1 MTRKII
7 VSLFTAVLLSGCS
20 LSEIQGPQIEEGVL
34 TKVSMDFNAGTSQV
48 YTRAA
53 QSSGSEFYVENL
65 YILIFDNNDGH
76 KRLMTTDD
84 QGNTLAFFTETTG
97 LTVTQGN
104 QSSPT
109 NGSVTFNVPSAR
121 SATVIAIA
129 NVGISATRYSLTKEQ
144 LDGISTLDDLKSLVV
159 KVDNTISRGNRF
171 LMAGYGEN
179 QDGSNDIVISND
191 NGSTNICNITLK
203 RVDAKIEVDITCE
216 VPSGNNWTGMSF
228 SPKTW
233 KIVNVPQQ
241 SRLLP
246 YTKDGIDG
254 PWEDTNEGTMN
265 VWDASTG
272 PNGSQASYYQTSEYE
287 FETDATYE
295 EDNTVYSKGGGFTF
309 YMPENRKRFKKSSAT
324 YADRDKFEG
333 SNPVNANDHSTYMVL
348 TGFLTYKDNGTNQT
362 VNADA
367 RYIVHLGG
375 LSSSFDDY
383 DTKQN
388 GHYKYSITIKG
399 IDNIV
404 TEVTNDNEV
413 RPGYEGDVVY
423 STETFELDAHY
434 ETRLLEIPVD
444 ADFDK
449 MTWSVWTHF
458 SSGTYD
464 GGSDY
469 TDIQDYKW
477 IKFAFNSHFETRHG
491 QFVSFPGIGRYNA
504 SRTTEQLAQ
513 DAESNTPPL
522 FDIDQLIK
530 YLQYI
535 DDPSSLVATGADDH
549 ICITAFVDEYI
560 YLSDPETGGQDD
572 LLFWKECVDI
582 DDRQLHIL
590 SGSRNVSTDG
600 NSSVTNALYTFRQKS
615 IRTVYNKKATDLQT
629 AWGLETVIEQAVADK
644 NDPDYK
650 PGNRLLPGEDALRS
664 ISGSS
669 DNRNGRKNTVNII
682 DPHTRTWDD
691 IVDYTDNTLKD
702 GYQSAAYACMLR
714 NRDEDGNGKIEASE
728 IRWYLAAIDQLTDI
742 YIGEWALN
750 TASRLYP
757 DNPNNRPGGNGPYW
771 HYTSSSYNSE
781 EGAPWVLWAE
791 EGASR
796 GSYSDSKK
804 SIEVFDEEEARNGE
818 YYSYR
823 CVRNLGIDVNDTD
836 TTPQDLVIPIGS
848 GLGPYTFDL
857 SRINPKSLRE
867 YPETGRQATHTHDQD
882 INRPYKGFEML
893 ADTRNASGNTPE
905 YTVIGFSN
913 ANYWGNYQGTNNNAC
928 PEGYRVPNQREL
940 LIMSTRLPENSW
952 ETFNNLVGGGKKATY
967 MSYTAFALNNQY
979 NYKHRDGFMYNA
991 DDGRFSLQN
1000 WEESWLG
1007 DHPSES
1013 GYVRCIKDID
1023 PQP

>member
-20 LSEIQGPQIEEGVL
+20 LSELQGPQIEEGVL

-65 YILIFDNNDGH
+65 YILIFDNKDGH

-84 QGNTLAFFTETTG
+84 RGNTLAFFTETAG

-109 NGSVTFNVPSAR
+109 NGSVTFNVPSAN

-129 NVGISATRYSLTKEQ
+129 NVGIPATRYSLTKEQ
-144 LDGISTLDDLKSLVV
+144 LDGISTLDELKSLVV

-171 LMAGYGEN
+171 LMAGYGEKN
-179 QDGSNDIVISND
+179 RSTDITISNN
-191 NGSTNICNITLK
+191 NGSSNNLCDISLK

-216 VPSGNNWTGMSF
+216 VPSDKDKNWTGMSF
-228 SPKTW
+228 SPKNW

-246 YTKDGIDG
+246 YTKDGIAG
-254 PWEDTNEGTMN
+254 PWEDTDEGTMN

-272 PNGSQASYYQTSEYE
+272 PDGSQASYYQTSEYE

-295 EDNTVYSKGGGFTF
+295 VDNTVYSKGGGFTF

-333 SNPVNANDHSTYMVL
+333 SNPVNANDYSTYMVL

-375 LSSSFDDY
+375 LSLSSFDDY

-434 ETRLLEIPVD
+434 ETRLLEIPVN
-444 ADFDK
+444 ANFDK

-458 SSGTYD
+458 SSGTYN
-464 GGSDY
+464 GGNDY
-469 TDIQDYKW
+469 TNIQDYKW
-477 IKFAFNSHFETRHG
+477 IKFAFNSHFGTPHG
-491 QFVSFPGIGRYNA
+491 QFVRFPGIGHYDA
-504 SRTTEQLAQ
+504 TRTAKELAQ
-513 DAESNTPPL
+513 AVEKGETPL

-535 DDPSSLVATGADDH
+535 DDPSSLVATEADDH

-590 SGSRNVSTDG
+590 SGDRNVSTDG
-600 NSSVTNALYTFRQKS
+600 NSSVTKALYTFRQKS
-615 IRTVYNKKATDLQT
+615 IRTVYNKDADDEVLQT
-629 AWGLETVIEQAVADK
+629 AWGLETVIEQAV
-644 NDPDYK
+644 PDSDN
-650 PGNRLLPGEDALRS
+650 PQQGNRLLPGEDAISS
-664 ISGSS
+664 ISASS

-682 DPHTRTWDD
+682 GSIFGSNTWTWDK
-691 IVDYTDNTLKD
+691 IVDHTDNTLKRD
-702 GYQSAAYACMLR
+702 YQSAAYACMLR
-714 NRDEDGNGKIEASE
+714 NRDEDGDGVIEKSE

-757 DNPNNRPGGNGPYW
+757 DYRPGGNNQYW
-771 HYTSSSYNSE
+771 HYTSSSYNGE
-781 EGAPWVLWAE
+781 ENTPWVLWAE

-796 GSYSDSKK
+796 GTYSESRRTD
-804 SIEVFDEEEARNGE
+804 RNGL

-823 CVRNLGIDVNDTD
+823 CIRNLGINVNDTD
-836 TTPQDLVIPIGS
+836 TTPQDLVEPES
-848 GLGPYTFDL
+848 DGLGSYTFNL
-857 SRINPKSLRE
+857 SRLNPKSLRE
-867 YPETGRQATHTHDQD
+867 YPVTGRQATHTHDQD
-882 INRPYKGFEML
+882 INRPYIEFKML
-893 ADTRNASGNTPE
+893 ADTRNARGDAPS
-905 YTVIGFSN
+905 YIGSFQN
-913 ANYWGNYQGTNNNAC
+913 DNYWNAYQENNNAC
-928 PEGYRVPNQREL
+928 PDGYRVPNQREL
-940 LIMSTRLPENSW
+940 LIMSTRLPDDAW
-952 ETFNNLVGGGKKATY
+952 ETYGPVRREKAIY

-979 NYKHRDGFMYNA
+979 NYNHRDGFMYDA
-991 DDGRFSLQN
+991 ESKIFTLQH
-1000 WEESWLG
+1000 WVAIGLIG
-1007 DHPSES
+1007 YPKES
-1013 GYVRCIKDID
+1013 GYVRCIQDQDID

>member
-20 LSEIQGPQIEEGVL
+20 LSELQGPQIEEGVL

-84 QGNTLAFFTETTG
+84 QGNTLAFFTETAG

-109 NGSVTFNVPSAR
+109 NGSVAFNVPSAS

-129 NVGISATRYSLTKEQ
+129 NVGIPATRYSLTKEQ
-144 LDGISTLDDLKSLVV
+144 LDGISTLDELKSLVV

-171 LMAGYGEN
+171 LMAGYGEKN
-179 QDGSNDIVISND
+179 SSTDIPISND
-191 NGSTNICNITLK
+191 NGSSDNLCDITLK
-203 RVDAKIEVDITCE
+203 RVDAKIEVDIACE
-216 VPSGNNWTGMSF
+216 VPSGKKWTGMSF

-246 YTKDGIDG
+246 YTKNGIAG
-254 PWEDTNEGTMN
+254 PWEDTDEGTMN

-272 PNGSQASYYQTSEYE
+272 PDGSQASYYQTSEYE

-295 EDNTVYSKGGGFTF
+295 VDNTVYSKGGGFTF
-309 YMPENRKRFKKSSAT
+309 YMPENRKRFKKSSTT

-375 LSSSFDDY
+375 LSSFDDY

-469 TDIQDYKW
+469 TNIQDYKW
-477 IKFAFNSHFETRHG
+477 IKFAFNSHFGTPHG
-491 QFVSFPGIGRYNA
+491 QFVRFPGIGHYDET
-504 SRTTEQLAQ
+504 RTAEELAQ
-513 DAESNTPPL
+513 AVENGEKPL

-535 DDPSSLVATGADDH
+535 DNPSSLTENTGVDDH
-549 ICITAFVDEYI
+549 ICITAFVDEFL
-560 YLSDPETGGQDD
+560 YLSHPEKGGQDN

-615 IRTVYNKKATDLQT
+615 IRTVYNKDAPDLQT
-629 AWGLETVIEQAVADK
+629 AWGLETVIEQAVADET
-644 NDPDYK
+644 DSDYQ

-682 DPHTRTWDD
+682 GSDTWDE
-691 IVDYTDNTLKD
+691 IVDHTDNTLKD

-714 NRDEDGNGKIEASE
+714 NRDEDGDGVIDESE
-728 IRWYLAAIDQLTDI
+728 IKWYLAAIDQLTDI

-757 DNPNNRPGGNGPYW
+757 DNRPGGNGPYW

-804 SIEVFDEEEARNGE
+804 SIEDYNEKDAKNGE

-836 TTPQDLVIPIGS
+836 TTPQDLVEPKGS
-848 GLGPYTFDL
+848 GLGPYTFNL
-857 SRINPKSLRE
+857 SRLNPKSLRE
-867 YPETGRQATHTHDQD
+867 YPVTGRQATHTHDQD
-882 INRPYKGFEML
+882 INRPYIGFKML
-893 ADTRNASGNTPE
+893 AETRNASGNTPE
-905 YTVIGFSN
+905 YTVVGFSN

-952 ETFNNLVGGGKKATY
+952 ETFNNRVGGGKKATY

>member
-20 LSEIQGPQIEEGVL
+20 LSELQGPQIEEGVL

-65 YILIFDNNDGH
+65 YILIFDNDSH

-84 QGNTLAFFTETTG
+84 QGNTLAFFTETAG

-109 NGSVTFNVPSAR
+109 NGSVTFNVPSAS

-144 LDGISTLDDLKSLVV
+144 LDEISTLDELKSLVV

-179 QDGSNDIVISND
+179 QDDSNDIVISND

-216 VPSGNNWTGMSF
+216 VPLDKNWTGMSF

-246 YTKDGIDG
+246 YTKDGIAG
-254 PWEDTNEGTMN
+254 PWEDTDEGTMN
-265 VWDASTG
+265 GWDASTG
-272 PNGSQASYYQTSEYE
+272 PDGSQASYYQTSEYE
-287 FETDATYE
+287 FETESSYE
-295 EDNTVYSKGGGFTF
+295 EDNTVYIKGGGFIF
-309 YMPENRKRFKKSSAT
+309 YMPENRKRYKQSSTT

-333 SNPVNANDHSTYMVL
+333 STPVNANDHSTYMVL
-348 TGFLTYKDNGTNQT
+348 TGFLTYKDNSTNKT
-362 VNADA
+362 VNADV
-367 RYIVHLGG
+367 RYIVHLGRQ
-375 LSSSFDDY
+375 SSSNDDY

-388 GHYKYSITIKG
+388 GHYKYNITVQG

-404 TEVTNDNEV
+404 TDVIEGKDE
-413 RPGYEGDVVY
+413 RPGYEGDVVR

-434 ETRLLEIPVD
+434 ETKPLKISVN

-449 MTWSVWTHF
+449 MTWSVWTPF
-458 SSGTYD
+458 SSGTYN

-469 TDIQDYKW
+469 TGIQDYKW
-477 IKFAFNSHFETRHG
+477 IKFAFNSHFGTPHG
-491 QFVSFPGIGRYNA
+491 EFVRFPGIDRYDA
-504 SRTTEQLAQ
+504 TRTAEELAQ
-513 DAESNTPPL
+513 AVEDGEKPL

-530 YLQYI
+530 YLRYI
-535 DDPSSLVATGADDH
+535 YDPRSLVGTGADDT
-549 ICITAFVDEYI
+549 IRITAFVDEYI
-560 YLSDPETGGQDD
+560 YMSNPETEDQDD
-572 LLFWKECVDI
+572 LLFWKECVDT

-590 SGSRNVSTDG
+590 SENVSTDG
-600 NSSVTNALYTFRQKS
+600 NSSVTEALYTFRQKS
-615 IRTVYNKKATDLQT
+615 IRTVYNKDADDEVLKT
-629 AWGLETVIEQAVADK
+629 AWGLETVIEQAVNKDNPHY
-644 NDPDYK
+644 NDS
-650 PGNRLLPGEDALRS
+650 NRLPPGVDA
-664 ISGSS
+664 IGSGSS

-682 DPHTRTWDD
+682 GSHTWDD

-714 NRDEDGNGKIEASE
+714 NRDEDGNGKIEESE

-750 TASRLYP
+750 TAARLYP
-757 DNPNNRPGGNGPYW
+757 DNRPGGNDPYW

-781 EGAPWVLWAE
+781 EDAPWVLWAE

-796 GSYSDSKK
+796 GSYSESNGSD
-804 SIEVFDEEEARNGE
+804 RNGG

-823 CVRNLGIDVNDTD
+823 CIRNLGIAVTDVEHDPDSLITIINTGSND
-836 TTPQDLVIPIGS
+836 
-848 GLGPYTFDL
+848 LGPYTFDL
-857 SRINPKSLRE
+857 SRVNPKSIRSSKIE
-867 YPETGRQATHTHDQD
+867 NNSFHHNNESD
-882 INRPYKGFEML
+882 NRPYL
-893 ADTRNASGNTPE
+893 AFSMDPGTYPEPDLGSYWINNLFNNARFWQS
-905 YTVIGFSN
+905 
-913 ANYWGNYQGTNNNAC
+913 YQTNNPC
-928 PEGYRVPNQREL
+928 PDGYRVPNLREL
-940 LIMSTRLPENSW
+940 LIMSSRLPDNAW
-952 ETFNNLVGGGKKATY
+952 ETFRGNYIWSTREEKAVYVSFT
-967 MSYTAFALNNQY
+967 SFALESEYSNY
-979 NYKHRDGFMYNA
+979 NERYGFLWQAQSQKITLLQADHRD
-991 DDGRFSLQN
+991 
-1000 WEESWLG
+1000 EEY
-1007 DHPSES
+1007 
-1013 GYVRCIKDID
+1013 GYVRCIQDTD
-1023 PQP
+1023 PPL

>member
-20 LSEIQGPQIEEGVL
+20 LSEIQVPQIEEGVL

-84 QGNTLAFFTETTG
+84 RGNTLAFFTETAG

-109 NGSVTFNVPSAR
+109 NGSVAFNVPSAS

-129 NVGISATRYSLTKEQ
+129 NVGIPATRYSLTKEQ
-144 LDGISTLDDLKSLVV
+144 LDGISTLDELKSLVV

-216 VPSGNNWTGMSF
+216 VPSGKNWTGMSF
-228 SPKTW
+228 SPKNW

-246 YTKDGIDG
+246 YTKDGIAG
-254 PWEDTNEGTMN
+254 PWEDTDEGTMN

-272 PNGSQASYYQTSEYE
+272 PDGSQASYYQTSEYE

-295 EDNTVYSKGGGFTF
+295 VDNTVYSKGGGFTF

-375 LSSSFDDY
+375 LSLSSFDDY

-399 IDNIV
+399 IHNIV

-458 SSGTYD
+458 SSGTYN
-464 GGSDY
+464 GGNDY
-469 TDIQDYKW
+469 TNIQDYKW
-477 IKFAFNSHFETRHG
+477 IKFAFNSHFGTPPG
-491 QFVSFPGIGRYNA
+491 KFVRFPGIIHYDA
-504 SRTTEQLAQ
+504 TRTAEELAQ
-513 DAESNTPPL
+513 AVEDGEKPL

-535 DDPSSLVATGADDH
+535 DDPRSLTGADDH

-560 YLSDPETGGQDD
+560 YLSDPEKKGGQDK

-600 NSSVTNALYTFRQKS
+600 NSSVTEALYTFRQKS
-615 IRTVYNKKATDLQT
+615 IRTVYNKDADDEVLQT
-629 AWGLETVIEQAVADK
+629 AWGLETVIEQAV
-644 NDPDYK
+644 PDSDN
-650 PGNRLLPGEDALRS
+650 PQQGNRLLPGEAALSS

-682 DPHTRTWDD
+682 GSHTDKWYE
-691 IVDYTDNTLKD
+691 IVDSKDNTLKD

-714 NRDEDGNGKIEASE
+714 NRDEDGNGVIEESE

-757 DNPNNRPGGNGPYW
+757 DYRPGGNGPYW

-823 CVRNLGIDVNDTD
+823 CVRNLGIDVNDTY
-836 TTPQDLVIPIGS
+836 TTPQDLVEPEGD
-848 GLGPYTFDL
+848 GLGPYTFNL
-857 SRINPKSLRE
+857 SRLNPKSLRE
-867 YPETGRQATHTHDQD
+867 YPVTGRQATHTHDQD
-882 INRPYKGFEML
+882 INRPYIGFKML
-893 ADTRNASGNTPE
+893 AETRNSSGDAP
-905 YTVIGFSN
+905 YYIGSFRN
-913 ANYWGNYQGTNNNAC
+913 DNYWNAYQENNNAC
-928 PEGYRVPNQREL
+928 PDGYRVPNQREL
-940 LIMSTRLPENSW
+940 LIISTRLPDDAW
-952 ETFNNLVGGGKKATY
+952 ETYGPVRREKAIY

-979 NYKHRDGFMYNA
+979 NYEHRDGFMYNA
-991 DDGRFSLQN
+991 DNGRFSLQN
-1000 WEESWLG
+1000 WEESWFG
-1007 DHPSES
+1007 SGHPSES
-1013 GYVRCIKDID
+1013 GYVRCIQDID
-1023 PQP
+1023 PQQ

>member
-7 VSLFTAVLLSGCS
+7 VSLFTAILLSGCS
-20 LSEIQGPQIEEGVL
+20 LSELQVPQIEEGVL

-84 QGNTLAFFTETTG
+84 RGNTLAFFTETAG

-144 LDGISTLDDLKSLVV
+144 LDGISTLDELKSLVV

-179 QDGSNDIVISND
+179 QDDSNDIVISND

-216 VPSGNNWTGMSF
+216 VPLDKNKNWTGMSF

-246 YTKDGIDG
+246 YTKDGIAG
-254 PWEDTNEGTMN
+254 PWEDTDEGTMN
-265 VWDASTG
+265 GWDASTG
-272 PNGSQASYYQTSEYE
+272 PDGSQASYYQTSEYE
-287 FETDATYE
+287 FETESSYE
-295 EDNTVYSKGGGFTF
+295 EDNTVYIKGGGFIF
-309 YMPENRKRFKKSSAT
+309 YMPENRKRYKQSSTT

-333 SNPVNANDHSTYMVL
+333 STPVNANDHSTYMVL
-348 TGFLTYKDNGTNQT
+348 TGFLTYKDNSTNKT
-362 VNADA
+362 VNADV
-367 RYIVHLGG
+367 RYIVHLGR
-375 LSSSFDDY
+375 LSSSNDDY

-388 GHYKYSITIKG
+388 GHYKYNITVQG

-404 TEVTNDNEV
+404 TDVIEGKDE
-413 RPGYEGDVVY
+413 RPGYEGDVVR

-434 ETRLLEIPVD
+434 ETKPLKISVN

-449 MTWSVWTHF
+449 MTWSVWTPF
-458 SSGTYD
+458 SSGTYN

-469 TDIQDYKW
+469 TGIQDYKW
-477 IKFAFNSHFETRHG
+477 IKFAFNSHFGTPHG
-491 QFVSFPGIGRYNA
+491 EFVRFPGIDRYDA
-504 SRTTEQLAQ
+504 TRTAEELAQ
-513 DAESNTPPL
+513 AVEDGEKPL

-535 DDPSSLVATGADDH
+535 DDPRSLVGTGADDT
-549 ICITAFVDEYI
+549 IRITAFVDEYI
-560 YLSDPETGGQDD
+560 YMSNPETEDQDD
-572 LLFWKECVDI
+572 LLFWKECVDT

-590 SGSRNVSTDG
+590 SENVSTDG
-600 NSSVTNALYTFRQKS
+600 NSSVTEALYTFRQKS
-615 IRTVYNKKATDLQT
+615 IRTVYNKDADDKDADDEVLKT
-629 AWGLETVIEQAVADK
+629 AWGLETVIEQAV
-644 NDPDYK
+644 PDSDNPQ
-650 PGNRLLPGEDALRS
+650 PGNRLLPGEAALRS

-682 DPHTRTWDD
+682 GSHTWDE

-714 NRDEDGNGKIEASE
+714 NRDEDGNGVIEESE

-757 DNPNNRPGGNGPYW
+757 DNRPGGNGPYW
-771 HYTSSSYNSE
+771 HYTSSSYNSWNSE
-781 EGAPWVLWAE
+781 PWVLWAE

-796 GSYSDSKK
+796 GSYNSSK
-804 SIEVFDEEEARNGE
+804 ERNGE

-823 CVRNLGIDVNDTD
+823 CVRNLGIDVNDID
-836 TTPQDLVIPIGS
+836 TTPQDLVDFKGS
-848 GLGPYTFDL
+848 GFGPYTFDL
-857 SRINPKSLRE
+857 SRMNPKSLRE
-867 YPETGRQATHTHDQD
+867 FPVPDKQATHTHDQD
-882 INRPYKGFEML
+882 INRPYIGFKML
-893 ADTRNASGNTPE
+893 ADTRNSSGDAP
-905 YTVIGFSN
+905 YYIGSFQN
-913 ANYWGNYQGTNNNAC
+913 DNYWNAYQENNNAC
-928 PEGYRVPNQREL
+928 PDGYRVPNQREL
-940 LIMSTRLPENSW
+940 LIMSTRLPDDAW
-952 ETFNNLVGGGKKATY
+952 ETYGPVRREKAIY

-979 NYKHRDGFMYNA
+979 NYNHRDGFMYNA
-991 DDGRFSLQN
+991 ETRAFTLQN
-1000 WEESWLG
+1000 WKEPTSWWDQG
-1007 DHPSES
+1007 EPKES

-1023 PQP
+1023 DPQP

>member
-20 LSEIQGPQIEEGVL
+20 LSELQGPQIEEGVL

-84 QGNTLAFFTETTG
+84 RGNTLAFFTETAG

-109 NGSVTFNVPSAR
+109 YGSVAFNVPSAS

-129 NVGISATRYSLTKEQ
+129 NVGIPATRYSLTKEQ
-144 LDGISTLDDLKSLVV
+144 LDGISTLDELKSLVV

-171 LMAGYGEN
+171 LMAGYGEKN
-179 QDGSNDIVISND
+179 RSTDIPISNN
-191 NGSTNICNITLK
+191 NGSSNNLCDITLK

-216 VPSGNNWTGMSF
+216 VPSRKTWTGMSF

-246 YTKDGIDG
+246 YTKNDIDG
-254 PWEDTNEGTMN
+254 PWEDTDEGTMN

-272 PNGSQASYYQTSEYE
+272 PDGSQASYYQTSEYE

-295 EDNTVYSKGGGFTF
+295 VDNTVYSKGGGFTF

-333 SNPVNANDHSTYMVL
+333 SNPVNANDYSTYMVL

-375 LSSSFDDY
+375 LSSFDDY

-469 TDIQDYKW
+469 TNIQDYKW
-477 IKFAFNSHFETRHG
+477 IKFAFNSHFGTPHG
-491 QFVSFPGIGRYNA
+491 QFVRFPGIGHYDET
-504 SRTTEQLAQ
+504 RTAKELAQ
-513 DAESNTPPL
+513 AVEDGKKPL

-535 DDPSSLVATGADDH
+535 NNPSSLTENTEVDDH
-549 ICITAFVDEYI
+549 ICITAFVDEFL
-560 YLSDPETGGQDD
+560 YLSHPEKGGQDN

-590 SGSRNVSTDG
+590 SGDRNVSTDG

-615 IRTVYNKKATDLQT
+615 IRTVYNKDAPDLQT
-629 AWGLETVIEQAVADK
+629 AWGLETVIEQAVADET
-644 NDPDYK
+644 DSDYQ
-650 PGNRLLPGEDALRS
+650 PGNRLLPGEDALRR

-682 DPHTRTWDD
+682 GSDTWDE
-691 IVDYTDNTLKD
+691 IVDHTDNTLKID
-702 GYQSAAYACMLR
+702 YQSAAYACMLR
-714 NRDEDGNGKIEASE
+714 NRDEDGNGKIEESE

-757 DNPNNRPGGNGPYW
+757 DNRPGGNGPYW

-804 SIEVFDEEEARNGE
+804 SIEDYNEKDAKNGE

-836 TTPQDLVIPIGS
+836 TTPQDLVEPKGS
-848 GLGPYTFDL
+848 GLGPYTFNL
-857 SRINPKSLRE
+857 SRLNPKSLRE
-867 YPETGRQATHTHDQD
+867 YPVTGRQATHTHDQD
-882 INRPYKGFEML
+882 INRPYIGFEML
-893 ADTRNASGNTPE
+893 AETRNAMGDAPYYIVSFRND
-905 YTVIGFSN
+905 
-913 ANYWGNYQGTNNNAC
+913 NYWNAYQENNNAC
-928 PEGYRVPNQREL
+928 PDGYRVPNQREL
-940 LIMSTRLPENSW
+940 LIISTRLPDDAW
-952 ETFNNLVGGGKKATY
+952 ETYGPGKAIY

-991 DDGRFSLQN
+991 DNGRFSLQN

>member
-20 LSEIQGPQIEEGVL
+20 LSELQGPQIEEGVL

-65 YILIFDNNDGH
+65 YILIFDNKDGH

-84 QGNTLAFFTETTG
+84 QGNTLAFFTETAG

-109 NGSVTFNVPSAR
+109 KGSVAFNVPSAS

-129 NVGISATRYSLTKEQ
+129 NVGIPATRYSLTKEQ

-159 KVDNTISRGNRF
+159 NAGNTISRGNRF
-171 LMAGYGEN
+171 LMAGYGEK
-179 QDGSNDIVISND
+179 DSSTDIPISNN
-191 NGSTNICNITLK
+191 NGSSNNLCDITLK

-216 VPSGNNWTGMSF
+216 VPSGKTWTGMSF

-246 YTKDGIDG
+246 YTKNDIDG
-254 PWEDTNEGTMN
+254 PWEDTDEGTMN

-272 PNGSQASYYQTSEYE
+272 PDGSQASYYQTSEYE
-287 FETDATYE
+287 FETEASYE
-295 EDNTVYSKGGGFTF
+295 EDNTVYSKGGGFIF
-309 YMPENRKRFKKSSAT
+309 YMPENRKRYKQSSTT

-348 TGFLTYKDNGTNQT
+348 TGILTYKDNSTNQT
-362 VNADA
+362 VNADV

-375 LSSSFDDY
+375 LSSNDDY

-388 GHYKYSITIKG
+388 GHYKYTITVQG

-404 TEVTNDNEV
+404 TEVTNNNEV
-413 RPGYEGDVVY
+413 RPGYEGNVVY
-423 STETFELDAHY
+423 SKKTFELDAHY
-434 ETRLLEIPVD
+434 ETELLEIPVN
-444 ADFDK
+444 ADFNN
-449 MTWSVWTHF
+449 MTWSVWTPF
-458 SSGTYD
+458 SSGTYN
-464 GGSDY
+464 GGNDY
-469 TDIQDYKW
+469 TNIQDYKW
-477 IKFAFNSHFETRHG
+477 IKFAFNSHFGTPHG
-491 QFVSFPGIGRYNA
+491 QFVRFPGIGHYDET
-504 SRTTEQLAQ
+504 RTAEELAQ
-513 DAESNTPPL
+513 AVENGEKPL

-535 DDPSSLVATGADDH
+535 NNPSSLTENTGVDDH
-549 ICITAFVDEYI
+549 ICITAFVDEVL
-560 YLSDPETGGQDD
+560 YLSHPEKGGQDN
-572 LLFWKECVDI
+572 LLFWKECVDT

-590 SGSRNVSTDG
+590 SGDRNVSTDG
-600 NSSVTNALYTFRQKS
+600 NSSVTDALYTFRQKS
-615 IRTVYNKKATDLQT
+615 IRTVYNKKAKDLQT
-629 AWGLETVIEQAVADK
+629 AWGLETVIEQAV
-644 NDPDYK
+644 PDSDN
-650 PGNRLLPGEDALRS
+650 PQQGNRLLPGEAALSS

-682 DPHTRTWDD
+682 GSHTWDD

-714 NRDEDGNGKIEASE
+714 NRDEDGNGKIEESE

-750 TASRLYP
+750 TAARLYP
-757 DNPNNRPGGNGPYW
+757 DNRPGGNGPYW
-771 HYTSSSYNSE
+771 HYTSSSYNSGNSE
-781 EGAPWVLWAE
+781 PWVLWAE

-796 GSYSDSKK
+796 GSYDSSK
-804 SIEVFDEEEARNGE
+804 ERNGE

-836 TTPQDLVIPIGS
+836 TTPQDLVEPEGD
-848 GLGPYTFDL
+848 GLGPYTFNL
-857 SRINPKSLRE
+857 SRLNPKSLRE
-867 YPETGRQATHTHDQD
+867 YPVTGRQATHTHDQD
-882 INRPYKGFEML
+882 INRPYIGFKML
-893 ADTRNASGNTPE
+893 AETRNSSGDAP
-905 YTVIGFSN
+905 YYIGSFQN
-913 ANYWGNYQGTNNNAC
+913 DNYWNAYQENNNAC
-928 PEGYRVPNQREL
+928 PDGYRVPNQREL
-940 LIMSTRLPENSW
+940 LIMSTRLPDDAW
-952 ETFNNLVGGGKKATY
+952 ETYGTLIPGKATY
-967 MSYTAFALNNQY
+967 MSYTAFALNNQFDY
-979 NYKHRDGFMYNA
+979 EHRDGFMYDA
-991 DDGRFSLQN
+991 ETRAFTLQN
-1000 WEESWLG
+1000 WEKPTFPWSQGE
-1007 DHPSES
+1007 PAES
-1013 GYVRCIKDID
+1013 GYVRCIQDQDID

>member
-1 MTRKII
+1 MTRKIL

-20 LSEIQGPQIEEGVL
+20 LSELQGPQIEEGVL

-84 QGNTLAFFTETTG
+84 RGNTLAFFTETAG

-109 NGSVTFNVPSAR
+109 YGSVAFNVPSAS

-129 NVGISATRYSLTKEQ
+129 NVGIPATRYSLTKEQ
-144 LDGISTLDDLKSLVV
+144 LDGISTLDELKSLVV

-171 LMAGYGEN
+171 LMAGYGEKN
-179 QDGSNDIVISND
+179 RSTDIPISNN
-191 NGSTNICNITLK
+191 NGSSNNLCDITLK

-216 VPSGNNWTGMSF
+216 VPSRKTWTGMSF

-246 YTKDGIDG
+246 YTKNDIDG
-254 PWEDTNEGTMN
+254 PWEDTDEGTMN

-272 PNGSQASYYQTSEYE
+272 PDGSQASYYQTSEYE

-295 EDNTVYSKGGGFTF
+295 VDNTVYSKGGGFTF

-333 SNPVNANDHSTYMVL
+333 SNPVNANDYSTYMVL

-375 LSSSFDDY
+375 LSSFDDY

-469 TDIQDYKW
+469 TNIQDYKW
-477 IKFAFNSHFETRHG
+477 IKFAFNSHFGTPHG
-491 QFVSFPGIGRYNA
+491 QFVRFPGIGHYYET
-504 SRTTEQLAQ
+504 RTAKELAQ
-513 DAESNTPPL
+513 DFEDGKKPL

-535 DDPSSLVATGADDH
+535 NNPSSLTENTGVDDH
-549 ICITAFVDEYI
+549 IYITAFVDEFL
-560 YLSDPETGGQDD
+560 YLSHPEKGGQDN

-590 SGSRNVSTDG
+590 SGDRNVSTDG

-615 IRTVYNKKATDLQT
+615 IRTVYNKDAPDLQT
-629 AWGLETVIEQAVADK
+629 AWGLETVIEQAVADET
-644 NDPDYK
+644 DSDYQ
-650 PGNRLLPGEDALRS
+650 PGNRLLPGEDALRR

-682 DPHTRTWDD
+682 GSDTWDE
-691 IVDYTDNTLKD
+691 IVDHTDNTLKID
-702 GYQSAAYACMLR
+702 YQSAAYACMLR
-714 NRDEDGNGKIEASE
+714 NRDEDGNGKIEESE

-757 DNPNNRPGGNGPYW
+757 DNRPGGNGPYW

-804 SIEVFDEEEARNGE
+804 SIEDYNEKDAKNGE

-836 TTPQDLVIPIGS
+836 TTPQDLVEPKGS
-848 GLGPYTFDL
+848 GLGPYTFNL
-857 SRINPKSLRE
+857 SRLNPKSLRE
-867 YPETGRQATHTHDQD
+867 YPVTGRQATHTHDQD
-882 INRPYKGFEML
+882 INRPYIGFEML
-893 ADTRNASGNTPE
+893 AETRNAMGDAPYYIVSFRND
-905 YTVIGFSN
+905 
-913 ANYWGNYQGTNNNAC
+913 NYWNAYQENNNAC
-928 PEGYRVPNQREL
+928 PDGYRVPNQREL
-940 LIMSTRLPENSW
+940 LIISTRLPDDAW
-952 ETFNNLVGGGKKATY
+952 ETYGPGKAIY

-991 DDGRFSLQN
+991 DNGRFSLQN

>member
-20 LSEIQGPQIEEGVL
+20 LSELQGPQIEEGVL

-84 QGNTLAFFTETTG
+84 RGNTLAFFTETAG

-109 NGSVTFNVPSAR
+109 NGSVAFNVPSAS

-129 NVGISATRYSLTKEQ
+129 NVGIPATRYSLTKEQ
-144 LDGISTLDDLKSLVV
+144 LDGISTLDELKSLVV

-216 VPSGNNWTGMSF
+216 VPSGKNWTGMSF
-228 SPKTW
+228 SPKNW

-246 YTKDGIDG
+246 YTKDGIAG
-254 PWEDTNEGTMN
+254 PWEDTDEGTMN

-272 PNGSQASYYQTSEYE
+272 PDGSQASYYQTSEYE

-458 SSGTYD
+458 SSGTYN
-464 GGSDY
+464 GGNDY
-469 TDIQDYKW
+469 TNIQDYKW
-477 IKFAFNSHFETRHG
+477 IKFAFNSHFGTPHG
-491 QFVSFPGIGRYNA
+491 QFVRFPGIGHYDA
-504 SRTTEQLAQ
+504 TRTAKELAQ
-513 DAESNTPPL
+513 AVEDGKKPL

-535 DDPSSLVATGADDH
+535 DDPSSLVATRADDH

-560 YLSDPETGGQDD
+560 YLSDPETGGQDN
-572 LLFWKECVDI
+572 LLFWKECVDT

-590 SGSRNVSTDG
+590 SGDRNVSTDG
-600 NSSVTNALYTFRQKS
+600 NSSVTKALYTFRQKS
-615 IRTVYNKKATDLQT
+615 IRTVYNKDAPDLQT
-629 AWGLETVIEQAVADK
+629 AWGLETVIEQAVADET
-644 NDPDYK
+644 DSDYQ
-650 PGNRLLPGEDALRS
+650 PGNRLLPGEAALS
-664 ISGSS
+664 NISGSS

-682 DPHTRTWDD
+682 GSDTPWNE
-691 IVDYTDNTLKD
+691 IVDHTNNTLKGD
-702 GYQSAAYACMLR
+702 YQSAAYACMLR
-714 NRDEDGNGKIEASE
+714 NRDEDGNGVIDESE
-728 IRWYLAAIDQLTDI
+728 IKWYLAAIDQLTDI

-750 TASRLYP
+750 TAARLYP

-796 GSYSDSKK
+796 GSYSESNRYD
-804 SIEVFDEEEARNGE
+804 RNRG

-823 CVRNLGIDVNDTD
+823 CIRNLGIAVTNVKHDPDPLITIKNTGSND
-836 TTPQDLVIPIGS
+836 
-848 GLGPYTFDL
+848 LGPYTFDL
-857 SRINPKSLRE
+857 SRVNPKSIRSSKIE
-867 YPETGRQATHTHDQD
+867 NNSIHHNNESD
-882 INRPYKGFEML
+882 NRPYL
-893 ADTRNASGNTPE
+893 AFSMDPGTYPE
-905 YTVIGFSN
+905 PDLGEPGL
-913 ANYWGNYQGTNNNAC
+913 YWEYLFNNALSWQSYQTYNPC
-928 PEGYRVPNQREL
+928 PNGYRAPNLREL
-940 LIMSTRLPENSW
+940 LIMSSLLPDNAW
-952 ETFNNLVGGGKKATY
+952 ETFTENKLLNPRVEKAVYVSFT
-967 MSYTAFALNNQY
+967 SFALENEYSNY
-979 NYKHRDGFMYNA
+979 NERYGFLWQAQSQKITLLQADHRD
-991 DDGRFSLQN
+991 
-1000 WEESWLG
+1000 EEY
-1007 DHPSES
+1007 

-1023 PQP
+1023 PQQ

>member
-20 LSEIQGPQIEEGVL
+20 LSELQGPQIEEGVL

-84 QGNTLAFFTETTG
+84 RGNTLAFFTETAG

-109 NGSVTFNVPSAR
+109 NGSVAFNVPSAS

-129 NVGISATRYSLTKEQ
+129 NVGIPATRYSLTKEQ
-144 LDGISTLDDLKSLVV
+144 LDGISTLDELKSLVV

-216 VPSGNNWTGMSF
+216 VPSGKNWTGMSF
-228 SPKTW
+228 SPKNW

-246 YTKDGIDG
+246 YTKDGIAG
-254 PWEDTNEGTMN
+254 PWEDTDEGTMN

-272 PNGSQASYYQTSEYE
+272 PDGSQASYYQTSEYE

-295 EDNTVYSKGGGFTF
+295 VDNTVYSKGGGFTF

-333 SNPVNANDHSTYMVL
+333 SNPVNANDYSTYMVL

-375 LSSSFDDY
+375 LSLSSFDDY

-399 IDNIV
+399 IHNIV

-458 SSGTYD
+458 SSGTYN
-464 GGSDY
+464 GGNDY
-469 TDIQDYKW
+469 TNIQDYKW
-477 IKFAFNSHFETRHG
+477 IKFAFNSHFGTPHG
-491 QFVSFPGIGRYNA
+491 QFVRFPGIGHYDA
-504 SRTTEQLAQ
+504 TRTAKELAQ
-513 DAESNTPPL
+513 AVEDGKKPL

-535 DDPSSLVATGADDH
+535 NNPSSLVATEADDH

-560 YLSDPETGGQDD
+560 YLSDPEEKGGQDK

-600 NSSVTNALYTFRQKS
+600 NSSVTEALYTFRQKS
-615 IRTVYNKKATDLQT
+615 IRTVYNKDADDEVLQT
-629 AWGLETVIEQAVADK
+629 AWGLETVIEQAV
-644 NDPDYK
+644 PDSDN
-650 PGNRLLPGEDALRS
+650 PQQGNRLLPGEAALSS

-682 DPHTRTWDD
+682 GSHKKWND

-702 GYQSAAYACMLR
+702 DYQSAAYACMLR
-714 NRDEDGNGKIEASE
+714 NRDEDGNGVIQESE

-757 DNPNNRPGGNGPYW
+757 DYRPGGNGPYW

-836 TTPQDLVIPIGS
+836 TTPQDLVEPEGD
-848 GLGPYTFDL
+848 GLGPYTFNL
-857 SRINPKSLRE
+857 SRLNPKSLRE
-867 YPETGRQATHTHDQD
+867 YPVTGRQATHTHDQD
-882 INRPYKGFEML
+882 INRPYIGFEML
-893 ADTRNASGNTPE
+893 ADTRNARGDAPSYRASFQND
-905 YTVIGFSN
+905 
-913 ANYWGNYQGTNNNAC
+913 NYWNAYQGNNNAC
-928 PEGYRVPNQREL
+928 PDGYRVPNQREL
-940 LIMSTRLPENSW
+940 LIMSTRLPDDAW
-952 ETFNNLVGGGKKATY
+952 ETYGPVRREKAIY

-991 DDGRFSLQN
+991 DNGRFSLQN
-1000 WEESWLG
+1000 WEEPIWPWPWEQG
-1007 DHPSES
+1007 IKES
-1013 GYVRCIKDID
+1013 GYVRCIQDID

>member
-20 LSEIQGPQIEEGVL
+20 LSEIQVPQIEEGVL
-34 TKVSMDFNAGTSQV
+34 TKVSMDFNAGTSPV

-84 QGNTLAFFTETTG
+84 QGNTLAFFTETAG

-109 NGSVTFNVPSAR
+109 NGSVAFNVPSAS

-129 NVGISATRYSLTKEQ
+129 NVGIPATRYSLTKEQ
-144 LDGISTLDDLKSLVV
+144 LDGISTLDELKSLVV
-159 KVDNTISRGNRF
+159 KVENTISRGNRF
-171 LMAGYGEN
+171 LMAGYGEK
-179 QDGSNDIVISND
+179 
-191 NGSTNICNITLK
+191 NGSTDIPISNNNGSSDNLCDITLK
-203 RVDAKIEVDITCE
+203 RVDAKIEVDIACE
-216 VPSGNNWTGMSF
+216 VPSGKDWTGMSF

-246 YTKDGIDG
+246 YTKNDIAG
-254 PWEDTNEGTMN
+254 PWEDTDEGTMN

-272 PNGSQASYYQTSEYE
+272 PDGSQASYYQTSEYE
-287 FETDATYE
+287 FETETSYE
-295 EDNTVYSKGGGFTF
+295 EDNTVYSKGGGFIF
-309 YMPENRKRFKKSSAT
+309 YMPENRKRYKQSSTT

-333 SNPVNANDHSTYMVL
+333 STPVNANDHSTYMVL
-348 TGFLTYKDNGTNQT
+348 TGILTYKDNSTNQT
-362 VNADA
+362 VNADV

-375 LSSSFDDY
+375 LSSNDDY

-388 GHYKYSITIKG
+388 GHYKYTITVQG

-404 TEVTNDNEV
+404 TEVTNNNEV
-413 RPGYEGDVVY
+413 RPGYEGNVVY
-423 STETFELDAHY
+423 SKKTFELDAHY
-434 ETRLLEIPVD
+434 ETELLEIPVN
-444 ADFDK
+444 ADFNN
-449 MTWSVWTHF
+449 MTWSVWTPF
-458 SSGTYD
+458 SSGTYN
-464 GGSDY
+464 GGNDY
-469 TDIQDYKW
+469 TNIQDYKW
-477 IKFAFNSHFETRHG
+477 IKFAFNSHFGTPHG
-491 QFVSFPGIGRYNA
+491 QFVRFPGIGHYDA
-504 SRTTEQLAQ
+504 TRTAKELAQ
-513 DAESNTPPL
+513 AVENGETPL

-535 DDPSSLVATGADDH
+535 DNPSSLTEYTGVDDH
-549 ICITAFVDEYI
+549 ICITAFVDEFL
-560 YLSDPETGGQDD
+560 YLSHPENGGQDN

-590 SGSRNVSTDG
+590 SGNRNVSTDG
-600 NSSVTNALYTFRQKS
+600 NSSVTDALYTFRQKS
-615 IRTVYNKKATDLQT
+615 IRTVYNKKANDLQT

-682 DPHTRTWDD
+682 GSHTWDE

-702 GYQSAAYACMLR
+702 DYQSAAYACMLR
-714 NRDEDGNGKIEASE
+714 NRDEDGDGVIDESE
-728 IRWYLAAIDQLTDI
+728 IKWYLAAIDQLTDI

-750 TASRLYP
+750 TAARLYP
-757 DNPNNRPGGNGPYW
+757 DNPNNRPGGNDPYW
-771 HYTSSSYNSE
+771 HYTSSSYNSQE
-781 EGAPWVLWAE
+781 RAPWVLWAE

-796 GSYSDSKK
+796 GSYSESNSSD
-804 SIEVFDEEEARNGE
+804 RNGG

-823 CVRNLGIDVNDTD
+823 CIRNLGIAVTDVEHDPDPLITIKNT
-836 TTPQDLVIPIGS
+836 GS
-848 GLGPYTFDL
+848 DDLGPYTFDL
-857 SRINPKSLRE
+857 SRVNPKSIRSSKIE
-867 YPETGRQATHTHDQD
+867 NNSFHHNNESD
-882 INRPYKGFEML
+882 NRPYL
-893 ADTRNASGNTPE
+893 AFSMDPGTYPE
-905 YTVIGFSN
+905 PDLGSLLINNLF
-913 ANYWGNYQGTNNNAC
+913 NNARSWQSYQTYNPC
-928 PEGYRVPNQREL
+928 PDGYRVPNLREL
-940 LIMSTRLPENSW
+940 LIMSSRLPDNAW
-952 ETFNNLVGGGKKATY
+952 ETFRGNFIWSTREEKAVYVSFT
-967 MSYTAFALNNQY
+967 SFALEDEYSNY
-979 NYKHRDGFMYNA
+979 NGRYGFLWQA
-991 DDGRFSLQN
+991 QSQKITLLQADGR
-1000 WEESWLG
+1000 EE
-1007 DHPSES
+1007 EY
-1013 GYVRCIKDID
+1013 GYVRCIQDID

>member
-20 LSEIQGPQIEEGVL
+20 LSELQGPQIEEGVL

-65 YILIFDNNDGH
+65 YILIFDNKDGH

-84 QGNTLAFFTETTG
+84 QGNTLAFFTETAG

-109 NGSVTFNVPSAR
+109 NGSVTFNVPSAN

-129 NVGISATRYSLTKEQ
+129 NVGIPATRYSLTKEQ
-144 LDGISTLDDLKSLVV
+144 LDGISTLDELKSLVV

-171 LMAGYGEN
+171 LMAGYGEKN
-179 QDGSNDIVISND
+179 RSTDITISNN
-191 NGSTNICNITLK
+191 NGSSNNLCDISLK

-216 VPSGNNWTGMSF
+216 VPSGKKWTGMSF
-228 SPKTW
+228 SPKNW

-246 YTKDGIDG
+246 YTKDDIDG
-254 PWEDTNEGTMN
+254 PWEDTYEGTMN

-272 PNGSQASYYQTSEYE
+272 PDGSQASYYQTSEYE

-458 SSGTYD
+458 SSGTYN
-464 GGSDY
+464 GGNDY
-469 TDIQDYKW
+469 TNIQDYKW
-477 IKFAFNSHFETRHG
+477 IKFAFNSHFKTPHE
-491 QFVSFPGIGRYNA
+491 QFVRFPGIGHYDA
-504 SRTTEQLAQ
+504 TRTAKELAQ
-513 DAESNTPPL
+513 AVEDGKKPL

-535 DDPSSLVATGADDH
+535 DNPSSLTENTGVDDH
-549 ICITAFVDEYI
+549 ISITAFVDEYI
-560 YLSDPETGGQDD
+560 YLSDPEKGGQDK

-590 SGSRNVSTDG
+590 SGDRNVSTDG
-600 NSSVTNALYTFRQKS
+600 NSSVTKALYTFRQKS
-615 IRTVYNKKATDLQT
+615 IRTVYNKKAPDLQT
-629 AWGLETVIEQAVADK
+629 AWGLETVIEQAVNKDNPHY
-644 NDPDYK
+644 NDS
-650 PGNRLLPGEDALRS
+650 NRLPPGVDA
-664 ISGSS
+664 IGSGSS

-682 DPHTRTWDD
+682 GSDTPWNE
-691 IVDYTDNTLKD
+691 IVDHTNNTLKG

-714 NRDEDGNGKIEASE
+714 NRDEDGDGVIDESE

-750 TASRLYP
+750 TAARLYP
-757 DNPNNRPGGNGPYW
+757 DNPNNRPGGNDPYW
-771 HYTSSSYNSE
+771 HYTSSSYNSQE
-781 EGAPWVLWAE
+781 RAPWVLWAE

-796 GSYSDSKK
+796 GSYSESNGSD
-804 SIEVFDEEEARNGE
+804 RNGG

-823 CVRNLGIDVNDTD
+823 CIRNLGIAVTNVKHDPDPLITIINT
-836 TTPQDLVIPIGS
+836 GS
-848 GLGPYTFDL
+848 DDLGPYTFDL
-857 SRINPKSLRE
+857 SRVNPKSIRSSKIE
-867 YPETGRQATHTHDQD
+867 NNSFHHNNESD
-882 INRPYKGFEML
+882 NRPYL
-893 ADTRNASGNTPE
+893 AFSMDPGTYPE
-905 YTVIGFSN
+905 PDLGEIGIIWEDLF
-913 ANYWGNYQGTNNNAC
+913 NNALSWQSYQTYNPC
-928 PEGYRVPNQREL
+928 PDGYRVPNLREL
-940 LIMSTRLPENSW
+940 LIMSSLLPENAW
-952 ETFNNLVGGGKKATY
+952 ETFTENKLWDPRVEKAVYVSFT
-967 MSYTAFALNNQY
+967 SFALENEYSNY
-979 NYKHRDGFMYNA
+979 NGRHGFLWQA
-991 DDGRFSLQN
+991 QSQEITLLQAN
-1000 WEESWLG
+1000 DKKEEY
-1007 DHPSES
+1007 
-1013 GYVRCIKDID
+1013 GYVRCIQDTD
-1023 PQP
+1023 PPL

>member
-20 LSEIQGPQIEEGVL
+20 LSEIQVPQIEEGVL
-34 TKVSMDFNAGTSQV
+34 TKVSMDFNAGTSPV

-65 YILIFDNNDGH
+65 YILIFDNKDGH

-84 QGNTLAFFTETTG
+84 QGNTLAFFTETAG

-109 NGSVTFNVPSAR
+109 NGSVAFNVPSAS

-129 NVGISATRYSLTKEQ
+129 NVGIPATRYSLTKEQ
-144 LDGISTLDDLKSLVV
+144 LDGISTLDELKSLVV
-159 KVDNTISRGNRF
+159 KVENTISRGNRF
-171 LMAGYGEN
+171 LMAGYGEKN
-179 QDGSNDIVISND
+179 RSTDIPISNN
-191 NGSTNICNITLK
+191 NGSSENLCDITLK
-203 RVDAKIEVDITCE
+203 RVDAKIEVDIACE
-216 VPSGNNWTGMSF
+216 VPSGKKWTGMSF

-246 YTKDGIDG
+246 YTKNGIAG
-254 PWEDTNEGTMN
+254 PWKDTEEGTMN

-272 PNGSQASYYQTSEYE
+272 PDGSQASYYQTSEYE
-287 FETDATYE
+287 FETETSYE
-295 EDNTVYSKGGGFTF
+295 EDNTVYSKGGGFIF
-309 YMPENRKRFKKSSAT
+309 YMPENRKRYKQSSTT

-333 SNPVNANDHSTYMVL
+333 STPVNANDYSTYMVL

-375 LSSSFDDY
+375 LSSFDDY

-469 TDIQDYKW
+469 TNIQDYKW
-477 IKFAFNSHFETRHG
+477 IKFAFNSHFRTPHG
-491 QFVSFPGIGRYNA
+491 QFVRFPGIGHYDET
-504 SRTTEQLAQ
+504 RTAEELAQ
-513 DAESNTPPL
+513 AVENGEKPL

-535 DDPSSLVATGADDH
+535 DNPSSLTENTGVDDH
-549 ICITAFVDEYI
+549 ICITAFVDEFL
-560 YLSDPETGGQDD
+560 YLSHPEKGGQDN
-572 LLFWKECVDI
+572 LLFWKECVDT

-590 SGSRNVSTDG
+590 SGNRNVSTDG
-600 NSSVTNALYTFRQKS
+600 NSSVTDALYTFRQKS
-615 IRTVYNKKATDLQT
+615 IRTVYNKKANDLQT
-629 AWGLETVIEQAVADK
+629 AWGLETVIEQAV
-644 NDPDYK
+644 PDSDN
-650 PGNRLLPGEDALRS
+650 PQQGNRLLPGEAALSS

-682 DPHTRTWDD
+682 GSHTWDD
-691 IVDYTDNTLKD
+691 IVDSTDNTLKD

-714 NRDEDGNGKIEASE
+714 NRDEDGNGKIEESE

-750 TASRLYP
+750 TAARLYP

-796 GSYSDSKK
+796 GSYSESNRYD
-804 SIEVFDEEEARNGE
+804 RNRG

-823 CVRNLGIDVNDTD
+823 CIRNLGIAVTDVEHDPDSLITIKNT
-836 TTPQDLVIPIGS
+836 GS
-848 GLGPYTFDL
+848 DDLGPYTFDL
-857 SRINPKSLRE
+857 SRVNPKSIRSSKIE
-867 YPETGRQATHTHDQD
+867 NNSFHHNNESD
-882 INRPYKGFEML
+882 NRPYLAFSMDPGTYPEPDLGEYGNIFENL
-893 ADTRNASGNTPE
+893 FDNAQSWR
-905 YTVIGFSN
+905 S
-913 ANYWGNYQGTNNNAC
+913 YQTYNPC
-928 PEGYRVPNQREL
+928 PDGYRAPNLREL
-940 LIMSTRLPENSW
+940 LIMSSLLPDNAW
-952 ETFNNLVGGGKKATY
+952 ETFEEKKWIRPRVEKAVYVSFT
-967 MSYTAFALNNQY
+967 SFALESEYSNY
-979 NYKHRDGFMYNA
+979 NGRYGFLWQA
-991 DDGRFSLQN
+991 QSQKITLLQAN
-1000 WEESWLG
+1000 DKKEEY
-1007 DHPSES
+1007 

>member
-20 LSEIQGPQIEEGVL
+20 LSEIQVPQIEEGVL

-84 QGNTLAFFTETTG
+84 RGNTLAFFTETAG

-109 NGSVTFNVPSAR
+109 NGSVAFNVPSAR

-144 LDGISTLDDLKSLVV
+144 LDGISTLDELKSLVV

-171 LMAGYGEN
+171 LMAGYGEKN
-179 QDGSNDIVISND
+179 RSTDIPISNN
-191 NGSTNICNITLK
+191 NGSSNNLCDITLK

-216 VPSGNNWTGMSF
+216 VPSGKNWTGMSF

-246 YTKDGIDG
+246 YTKDGIAG
-254 PWEDTNEGTMN
+254 PWEDTDEGTMN

-272 PNGSQASYYQTSEYE
+272 PDGSQASYYQTSEYE

-399 IDNIV
+399 INNIV

-434 ETRLLEIPVD
+434 ETRLLEIPVN

-458 SSGTYD
+458 SSGTYN
-464 GGSDY
+464 GGNDY
-469 TDIQDYKW
+469 TNIQDYKW

-491 QFVSFPGIGRYNA
+491 QFVRFPGIGHYDA
-504 SRTTEQLAQ
+504 TRTAKELAQ
-513 DAESNTPPL
+513 AVEGGKKPL

-535 DDPSSLVATGADDH
+535 NNPSSLTENTGVDDH

-560 YLSDPETGGQDD
+560 YLSDPEEKGGQDK

-600 NSSVTNALYTFRQKS
+600 NSSVTEALYTFRQKS
-615 IRTVYNKKATDLQT
+615 IRTVYNKDAPDLQT
-629 AWGLETVIEQAVADK
+629 AWGLETVIEQAVNKD
-644 NDPDYK
+644 NPHYNNS
-650 PGNRLLPGEDALRS
+650 NRLPPGVDD
-664 ISGSS
+664 IGSGSS

-682 DPHTRTWDD
+682 GSHTDKWYE
-691 IVDYTDNTLKD
+691 IVDSKDNTLKG

-714 NRDEDGNGKIEASE
+714 NRDEDGDGEIEESE

-757 DNPNNRPGGNGPYW
+757 NNRPGGNGPYW

-781 EGAPWVLWAE
+781 EEEGAPWVLWAE

-796 GSYSDSKK
+796 GSYDSSK
-804 SIEVFDEEEARNGE
+804 ERNGE

-836 TTPQDLVIPIGS
+836 KTPQDLVEPEGD
-848 GLGPYTFDL
+848 GLGPYTFNL
-857 SRINPKSLRE
+857 SRLNPKSLRE
-867 YPETGRQATHTHDQD
+867 YPVTGRQATHTHDQD
-882 INRPYKGFEML
+882 INRPYIGFKML
-893 ADTRNASGNTPE
+893 AETRNSSGDAP
-905 YTVIGFSN
+905 YYIGSFRN
-913 ANYWGNYQGTNNNAC
+913 DNYWNAYQENNNAC
-928 PEGYRVPNQREL
+928 PDGYRVPNQREL
-940 LIMSTRLPENSW
+940 LIMSTRLPDDAW
-952 ETFNNLVGGGKKATY
+952 ETYGTLIHGKATY
-967 MSYTAFALNNQY
+967 MSYTAFALNNQFDY
-979 NYKHRDGFMYNA
+979 EHRDGFMYNA
-991 DDGRFSLQN
+991 ETRAFTLQN
-1000 WEESWLG
+1000 WEKPTFPWGQGTIKER
-1007 DHPSES
+1007 
-1013 GYVRCIKDID
+1013 GYVRCIQDID

>member
-20 LSEIQGPQIEEGVL
+20 LSELQGPQIEEGVL

-84 QGNTLAFFTETTG
+84 RGNTLAFFTETAG

-109 NGSVTFNVPSAR
+109 NGSVTFNVPSAN

-144 LDGISTLDDLKSLVV
+144 LDGISTLDELKSLVV

-171 LMAGYGEN
+171 LMAGYG
-179 QDGSNDIVISND
+179 GTDIPISNN
-191 NGSTNICNITLK
+191 NGSSNNLCDITLK

-216 VPSGNNWTGMSF
+216 VPLGKKWTGMSF
-228 SPKTW
+228 SPKNW

-246 YTKDGIDG
+246 YTKDDIDG
-254 PWEDTNEGTMN
+254 PWEDTDEGTMN

-272 PNGSQASYYQTSEYE
+272 PDGSQASYYQTSEYE

-399 IDNIV
+399 INNIV

-458 SSGTYD
+458 SSGTYN
-464 GGSDY
+464 GGNDY
-469 TDIQDYKW
+469 TNIQDYKW
-477 IKFAFNSHFETRHG
+477 IKFAFNSHFDVPHG

-535 DDPSSLVATGADDH
+535 DDPSSLVATEADDH

-560 YLSDPETGGQDD
+560 YLSDPETGGQDN
-572 LLFWKECVDI
+572 LLFWKECVDT

-590 SGSRNVSTDG
+590 SGDRNVSTDG
-600 NSSVTNALYTFRQKS
+600 NSSVTKALYTFRQKS
-615 IRTVYNKKATDLQT
+615 IRTVYNKDAPDLQT
-629 AWGLETVIEQAVADK
+629 AWGLETVIEQAVADET
-644 NDPDYK
+644 DSDYQ
-650 PGNRLLPGEDALRS
+650 PGNRLLPGEAALS
-664 ISGSS
+664 NISGSS

-682 DPHTRTWDD
+682 GSDTPWNE
-691 IVDYTDNTLKD
+691 IVDHTNNTLKGD
-702 GYQSAAYACMLR
+702 YQSAAYACMLR
-714 NRDEDGNGKIEASE
+714 NRDEDGDGVIDESE
-728 IRWYLAAIDQLTDI
+728 IKWYLAAIDQLTDI

-750 TASRLYP
+750 TAARLYP

-796 GSYSDSKK
+796 GSYSESNRYD
-804 SIEVFDEEEARNGE
+804 RNRG

-823 CVRNLGIDVNDTD
+823 CIRNLGIAVTNVKHDPDPLITIKNTGSND
-836 TTPQDLVIPIGS
+836 
-848 GLGPYTFDL
+848 LGPYTFDL
-857 SRINPKSLRE
+857 SRVNPKSIRSSKIE
-867 YPETGRQATHTHDQD
+867 NNSFHHNNESD
-882 INRPYKGFEML
+882 NRPYL
-893 ADTRNASGNTPE
+893 AFSMDPGTYPE
-905 YTVIGFSN
+905 PDLGKPGLVWEYLF
-913 ANYWGNYQGTNNNAC
+913 NNAESWQSYQTYNPC
-928 PEGYRVPNQREL
+928 PDGYRVPNLREL
-940 LIMSTRLPENSW
+940 LIMSSLLPENAW
-952 ETFNNLVGGGKKATY
+952 ETFTENKLLNPRVEKAVYVSFT
-967 MSYTAFALNNQY
+967 SFALENEYSNY
-979 NYKHRDGFMYNA
+979 NGRHGFLWQA
-991 DDGRFSLQN
+991 QSQEITLLQAN
-1000 WEESWLG
+1000 DKKEEY
-1007 DHPSES
+1007 
-1013 GYVRCIKDID
+1013 GYVRCIQDID

>member
-20 LSEIQGPQIEEGVL
+20 LSEIQVPQIEEGVL

-84 QGNTLAFFTETTG
+84 RGNTLAFFTETAG

-109 NGSVTFNVPSAR
+109 NGSVAFNVPSAR

-144 LDGISTLDDLKSLVV
+144 LDGISTLDELKSLVV

-171 LMAGYGEN
+171 LMAGYGEKN
-179 QDGSNDIVISND
+179 RSTDIPISNN
-191 NGSTNICNITLK
+191 NGSSNNLCDITLK

-216 VPSGNNWTGMSF
+216 VPSGKNWTGMSF

-246 YTKDGIDG
+246 YTKDGIAG
-254 PWEDTNEGTMN
+254 PWEDTDEGTMN

-272 PNGSQASYYQTSEYE
+272 PDGSQASYYQTSEYE

-309 YMPENRKRFKKSSAT
+309 YMPENRKRYKQSSAT

-399 IDNIV
+399 INNIV

-434 ETRLLEIPVD
+434 ETRLLEIPVN
-444 ADFDK
+444 AHFDK

-458 SSGTYD
+458 SSGTYN
-464 GGSDY
+464 GGNDY
-469 TDIQDYKW
+469 TNIQDYKW
-477 IKFAFNSHFETRHG
+477 IKFAFNSHFGTPHG
-491 QFVSFPGIGRYNA
+491 QFVRFPGIGHYDA
-504 SRTTEQLAQ
+504 TRTAEELAK
-513 DAESNTPPL
+513 AVEKGETPL

-535 DDPSSLVATGADDH
+535 DDSSSLVAPEADGH

-560 YLSDPETGGQDD
+560 YLSNPETGGQDD

-600 NSSVTNALYTFRQKS
+600 NSSVTKALYTFRQKS
-615 IRTVYNKKATDLQT
+615 IRTVYNKDAPDLQT
-629 AWGLETVIEQAVADK
+629 AWGLETVIEQAVNKD
-644 NDPDYK
+644 NPHYNNS
-650 PGNRLLPGEDALRS
+650 NRLPPGVDD
-664 ISGSS
+664 IGSGSS

-682 DPHTRTWDD
+682 GSHTDKWYE
-691 IVDYTDNTLKD
+691 IVDSMDNTLKD

-714 NRDEDGNGKIEASE
+714 NRDEDGDGVIEESE

-757 DNPNNRPGGNGPYW
+757 DNPNNRPGGNDPYW
-771 HYTSSSYNSE
+771 HYTSSSYNSLE
-781 EGAPWVLWAE
+781 RAPWVLWAE

-796 GSYSDSKK
+796 GSYSESNGSD
-804 SIEVFDEEEARNGE
+804 RNGG

-823 CVRNLGIDVNDTD
+823 CIRNLGIAVTDVEHDPDSLITIKNTGSND
-836 TTPQDLVIPIGS
+836 
-848 GLGPYTFDL
+848 LGPYTFDL
-857 SRINPKSLRE
+857 SRVNPKSIRSSKIE
-867 YPETGRQATHTHDQD
+867 NNSTHHNNESD
-882 INRPYKGFEML
+882 NRPYL
-893 ADTRNASGNTPE
+893 AFSMDPGTYPEPDLGAPASLRDL
-905 YTVIGFSN
+905 F
-913 ANYWGNYQGTNNNAC
+913 NNAKSWQSYQTYNPC
-928 PEGYRVPNQREL
+928 PDGYRAPNLREL
-940 LIMSTRLPENSW
+940 LIMSSLLPDNAW
-952 ETFNNLVGGGKKATY
+952 ETFTENKYLFPRVEKAVYVSFT
-967 MSYTAFALNNQY
+967 SFALEDEYSNY
-979 NYKHRDGFMYNA
+979 NGRYGFLWLAQSQEITLLHA
-991 DDGRFSLQN
+991 DDR
-1000 WEESWLG
+1000 EVEY
-1007 DHPSES
+1007 
-1013 GYVRCIKDID
+1013 GYVRCIQDTD
-1023 PQP
+1023 PPL

>member
-65 YILIFDNNDGH
+65 YILIFDNDSH

-84 QGNTLAFFTETTG
+84 QGNTLAFFTETAG

-109 NGSVTFNVPSAR
+109 NGSVTFNVPSAS

-144 LDGISTLDDLKSLVV
+144 LDEISTLDELKSLVV

-179 QDGSNDIVISND
+179 QDDSNDIVISND

-216 VPSGNNWTGMSF
+216 VPLDKNWTGMSF

-246 YTKDGIDG
+246 YTKDGIAG
-254 PWEDTNEGTMN
+254 PWEDTDEGTMN
-265 VWDASTG
+265 GWDASTG
-272 PNGSQASYYQTSEYE
+272 PDGSQASYYQTSEYE
-287 FETDATYE
+287 FETESSYE
-295 EDNTVYSKGGGFTF
+295 EDNTVYIKGGGFIF
-309 YMPENRKRFKKSSAT
+309 YMPENRKRYKQSSTT

-333 SNPVNANDHSTYMVL
+333 STPVNANDHSTYMVL
-348 TGFLTYKDNGTNQT
+348 TGFLTYKDNSTNKT
-362 VNADA
+362 VNADV
-367 RYIVHLGG
+367 RYIVHLGRQ
-375 LSSSFDDY
+375 SSSNDDY

-388 GHYKYSITIKG
+388 GHYKYNITVQG

-404 TEVTNDNEV
+404 TDVIEGKDE
-413 RPGYEGDVVY
+413 RPGYEGDVVR

-434 ETRLLEIPVD
+434 ETKPLKISVN

-449 MTWSVWTHF
+449 MTWSVWTPF
-458 SSGTYD
+458 SSGTYN

-469 TDIQDYKW
+469 TGIQDYKW
-477 IKFAFNSHFETRHG
+477 IKFAFNSHFGTSPEE
-491 QFVSFPGIGRYNA
+491 FVRFPGIIHYDA
-504 SRTTEQLAQ
+504 TRTAEELAQ
-513 DAESNTPPL
+513 AVEDGKKPL

-560 YLSDPETGGQDD
+560 YLSDPEEKGGQDK

-590 SGSRNVSTDG
+590 SGNRNVSTDG
-600 NSSVTNALYTFRQKS
+600 NSSVTEALYTFRQKS
-615 IRTVYNKKATDLQT
+615 IRTVYNKDADDEVLQT
-629 AWGLETVIEQAVADK
+629 AWGLETVIEQAV
-644 NDPDYK
+644 PDSDN
-650 PGNRLLPGEDALRS
+650 PQQGNRLLPGEAALSS

-682 DPHTRTWDD
+682 GSHKKWDD
-691 IVDYTDNTLKD
+691 IVDYTNNTLKD

-714 NRDEDGNGKIEASE
+714 NRDEDGNGVIEESE

-750 TASRLYP
+750 TAARLYP
-757 DNPNNRPGGNGPYW
+757 DNRPGGNGPYW

-836 TTPQDLVIPIGS
+836 ENPQDLIIVEGS
-848 GLGPYTFDL
+848 GLGPYTFYL

-867 YPETGRQATHTHDQD
+867 YPVTGSQATHTHDQA
-882 INRPYKGFEML
+882 INRPYKGFVMDT
-893 ADTRNASGNTPE
+893 DTRNARGEEPDYS
-905 YTVIGFSN
+905 YSVWDVKYVFKN
-913 ANYWGNYQGTNNNAC
+913 ADTWGDFQNNNSSAC
-928 PEGYRVPNQREL
+928 PPGYRIPNQREL
-940 LIMSTRLPENSW
+940 LIMSTRLPENAW
-952 ETFNNLVGGGKKATY
+952 ERFDGLLRSEKAIY
-967 MSYTAFALNNQY
+967 MSYTAFALNNQF
-979 NYKHRDGFMYNA
+979 NFEHRDGFMYSA
-991 DDGRFSLQN
+991 ETGVFTLQN
-1000 WEESWLG
+1000 WPG
-1007 DHPSES
+1007 IES
-1013 GYVRCIKDID
+1013 GYVRCIQDTD
-1023 PQP
+1023 PPL

>member
-20 LSEIQGPQIEEGVL
+20 LSELQGPQIEEGVL

-65 YILIFDNNDGH
+65 YILIFDNKDGH

-84 QGNTLAFFTETTG
+84 RGNTLAFFTETAG

-109 NGSVTFNVPSAR
+109 NGSVAFNVPSAS

-129 NVGISATRYSLTKEQ
+129 NVGIPATRYSLTKEQ
-144 LDGISTLDDLKSLVV
+144 LDGISTLDELKSLVV

-203 RVDAKIEVDITCE
+203 RVDAKIEVDITC
-216 VPSGNNWTGMSF
+216 VPSGKNWTGMSF
-228 SPKTW
+228 SPKNW

-246 YTKDGIDG
+246 YTKDGIAG
-254 PWEDTNEGTMN
+254 PWEDTDEGTMN

-272 PNGSQASYYQTSEYE
+272 PDGSQASYYQTSEYE
-287 FETDATYE
+287 FETEATYE

-333 SNPVNANDHSTYMVL
+333 SNPVNANDYSTYMVL

-375 LSSSFDDY
+375 LSLSSFDDY

-434 ETRLLEIPVD
+434 ETRLLEIPVN

-458 SSGTYD
+458 SSGTYN
-464 GGSDY
+464 GGNDY
-469 TDIQDYKW
+469 TNIQDYKW
-477 IKFAFNSHFETRHG
+477 IKFAFNSHFGTSPGE
-491 QFVSFPGIGRYNA
+491 FVRFPGIIHYDA
-504 SRTTEQLAQ
+504 TRTAEELAQ
-513 DAESNTPPL
+513 AVEDGEKPL

-535 DDPSSLVATGADDH
+535 DDPSSLVATRADDH

-560 YLSDPETGGQDD
+560 YLSDPETGGQDN
-572 LLFWKECVDI
+572 LLFWKECVDT

-590 SGSRNVSTDG
+590 SGDRNVSTDG
-600 NSSVTNALYTFRQKS
+600 NSSVTKALYTFRQKS
-615 IRTVYNKKATDLQT
+615 IRTVYNKDAPDLQT
-629 AWGLETVIEQAVADK
+629 AWGLETVIEQAVADET
-644 NDPDYK
+644 DSDYQ
-650 PGNRLLPGEDALRS
+650 PGNRLLPGEAALS
-664 ISGSS
+664 NISGSS

-682 DPHTRTWDD
+682 GSDTPWNE
-691 IVDYTDNTLKD
+691 IVDHTNNTLKGD
-702 GYQSAAYACMLR
+702 YQSAAYACMLR
-714 NRDEDGNGKIEASE
+714 NRDEDGNGVIDESE
-728 IRWYLAAIDQLTDI
+728 IKWYLAAIDQLTDI

-750 TASRLYP
+750 TAARLYP

-796 GSYSDSKK
+796 GSYSESNRYD
-804 SIEVFDEEEARNGE
+804 RNRG

-823 CVRNLGIDVNDTD
+823 CIRNLGIAVTNVEHDPDPLITIKNTGSND
-836 TTPQDLVIPIGS
+836 
-848 GLGPYTFDL
+848 LGPYTFDL
-857 SRINPKSLRE
+857 SRVNPKSIRSSKIE
-867 YPETGRQATHTHDQD
+867 NNSFHHNNESD
-882 INRPYKGFEML
+882 NRPYL
-893 ADTRNASGNTPE
+893 AFSMDPGTYPE
-905 YTVIGFSN
+905 PDLGEPGL
-913 ANYWGNYQGTNNNAC
+913 YWEYLFNNALSWQSYQTYNPC
-928 PEGYRVPNQREL
+928 PNGYRAPNLREL
-940 LIMSTRLPENSW
+940 LIMSSLLPDNAW
-952 ETFNNLVGGGKKATY
+952 ETFTENKLWDPRVEKAVYVSFT
-967 MSYTAFALNNQY
+967 SFALENEYSNY
-979 NYKHRDGFMYNA
+979 NERYGFLWQAQSQKITLLQADHRD
-991 DDGRFSLQN
+991 
-1000 WEESWLG
+1000 EEY
-1007 DHPSES
+1007 

-1023 PQP
+1023 PQQ

>member
-20 LSEIQGPQIEEGVL
+20 LSEIQVPQIEEGVL
-34 TKVSMDFNAGTSQV
+34 TKVSMDFNAGTSPV

-65 YILIFDNNDGH
+65 YILIFDNKDGH

-84 QGNTLAFFTETTG
+84 QGNTLAFFTETAG

-109 NGSVTFNVPSAR
+109 NGSVAFNVPSAR

-144 LDGISTLDDLKSLVV
+144 LDGISTLDELKSLVV

-171 LMAGYGEN
+171 LMAGYGEKN
-179 QDGSNDIVISND
+179 RSTDIPISND
-191 NGSTNICNITLK
+191 NGSSDNLCDITLK
-203 RVDAKIEVDITCE
+203 RVDAKIEVDIACE
-216 VPSGNNWTGMSF
+216 VPSGKKWTGMSF

-246 YTKDGIDG
+246 YTKNGIAG
-254 PWEDTNEGTMN
+254 PWEDTDEGTMN

-272 PNGSQASYYQTSEYE
+272 PDGSQASYYQTSEYE

-295 EDNTVYSKGGGFTF
+295 VDNTVYSKGGGFTF

-333 SNPVNANDHSTYMVL
+333 SNPVNANDYSTYMVL

-375 LSSSFDDY
+375 LSSFDDY

-399 IDNIV
+399 INNIV

-434 ETRLLEIPVD
+434 ETRLLEIPVN

-458 SSGTYD
+458 SSGTYN
-464 GGSDY
+464 GGNDY
-469 TDIQDYKW
+469 TNIQDYKW

-491 QFVSFPGIGRYNA
+491 QFVRFPGIGHYDA
-504 SRTTEQLAQ
+504 TRTAKELAQ
-513 DAESNTPPL
+513 AVEDGKKPL

-535 DDPSSLVATGADDH
+535 NNPSSLTENTGVDDH

-560 YLSDPETGGQDD
+560 YLSDPEEKGGQDK

-600 NSSVTNALYTFRQKS
+600 NSSVTKALYTFRQKS
-615 IRTVYNKKATDLQT
+615 IRTVYNKDAPDLKT
-629 AWGLETVIEQAVADK
+629 AWGLETVIEQAV
-644 NDPDYK
+644 PDSDN
-650 PGNRLLPGEDALRS
+650 PQQGNRLLPGEAALSS

-682 DPHTRTWDD
+682 GKRTWDE
-691 IVDYTDNTLKD
+691 IVEHTDNTLKD
-702 GYQSAAYACMLR
+702 DYQSAAYACMLR
-714 NRDEDGNGKIEASE
+714 NRDENGNGAIEETE

-757 DNPNNRPGGNGPYW
+757 DYRPGGNGPYW
-771 HYTSSSYNSE
+771 HYTSSSYNRE

-804 SIEVFDEEEARNGE
+804 SIEDYNEKDAKNGE

-836 TTPQDLVIPIGS
+836 TTPQDLVIPEGS

-867 YPETGRQATHTHDQD
+867 YPVTGRQATHTHDQD
-882 INRPYKGFEML
+882 INRPYIKFEMKKE
-893 ADTRNASGNTPE
+893 TCNARGEEPYYIVSFQND
-905 YTVIGFSN
+905 
-913 ANYWGNYQGTNNNAC
+913 NYWNAYQENNNAC
-928 PEGYRVPNQREL
+928 PDGYRVPNQREL
-940 LIMSTRLPENSW
+940 LIMSTRLPDDAW
-952 ETFNNLVGGGKKATY
+952 ETYGLRGEKATY

-979 NYKHRDGFMYNA
+979 NYNHRDGFMYNA
-991 DDGRFSLQN
+991 DNGRFSLQN

-1013 GYVRCIKDID
+1013 GYVRCIQDI
-1023 PQP
+1023 P

>member
-20 LSEIQGPQIEEGVL
+20 LSEIQVPQIEEGVL
-34 TKVSMDFNAGTSQV
+34 TKVSMDFNAGTSPV

-65 YILIFDNNDGH
+65 YILIFDNKDGH

-84 QGNTLAFFTETTG
+84 QGNTLAFFTETAG

-109 NGSVTFNVPSAR
+109 NGSVAFNVPSAS

-129 NVGISATRYSLTKEQ
+129 NVGIPATRYSLTKEQ
-144 LDGISTLDDLKSLVV
+144 LDGISTLDELKSLVV

-171 LMAGYGEN
+171 LMAGYGEKN
-179 QDGSNDIVISND
+179 SSTDIPISND
-191 NGSTNICNITLK
+191 NGSSDNLCDITLK
-203 RVDAKIEVDITCE
+203 RVDAKIEVDIACE
-216 VPSGNNWTGMSF
+216 VPSGKKWTGMSF

-246 YTKDGIDG
+246 YTKNGIAG
-254 PWEDTNEGTMN
+254 PWEDTDEGTMN

-272 PNGSQASYYQTSEYE
+272 PDGSQASYYQTSEYE
-287 FETDATYE
+287 FETEASYE
-295 EDNTVYSKGGGFTF
+295 EDNTVYSKGGGFIF
-309 YMPENRKRFKKSSAT
+309 YMPENRKRYKQSSTT

-348 TGFLTYKDNGTNQT
+348 TGFLTYKDNGTDQT

-367 RYIVHLGG
+367 RYIVHLGC
-375 LSSSFDDY
+375 LSSFDDY

-458 SSGTYD
+458 SSGTYN
-464 GGSDY
+464 GGNDY
-469 TDIQDYKW
+469 TNIQDYKW
-477 IKFAFNSHFETRHG
+477 IKFAFNSHFGTPHG
-491 QFVSFPGIGRYNA
+491 QFVRFPGIGRYNA

-615 IRTVYNKKATDLQT
+615 IRTVYNKDADDDVLQT
-629 AWGLETVIEQAVADK
+629 AWGLETVIEQAVADE
-644 NDPDYK
+644 NDSDYQ
-650 PGNRLLPGEDALRS
+650 PGNRLLPGETALRS

-682 DPHTRTWDD
+682 GSHTWNE
-691 IVDYTDNTLKD
+691 IVDHTDNTLKD

-714 NRDEDGNGKIEASE
+714 NRDEDGDGVIEESE
-728 IRWYLAAIDQLTDI
+728 IKWYLAAIDQLTDI

-750 TASRLYP
+750 TAARLYP
-757 DNPNNRPGGNGPYW
+757 DYRPGANNQYW
-771 HYTSSSYNSE
+771 HYTSSSYNGE
-781 EGAPWVLWAE
+781 ENAPWVLWAE

-796 GSYSDSKK
+796 GTYSESRRTD
-804 SIEVFDEEEARNGE
+804 RNGM

-823 CVRNLGIDVNDTD
+823 CIRNLGIDVNDTE
-836 TTPQDLVIPIGS
+836 TNPQDLVDFKGS
-848 GLGPYTFDL
+848 GFGPYTFDL
-857 SRINPKSLRE
+857 SRMNPKSLRE
-867 YPETGRQATHTHDQD
+867 FPVPDKQATHTHDQD
-882 INRPYKGFEML
+882 INRPYIKFEMKTE
-893 ADTRNASGNTPE
+893 TRNARGEEPDYS
-905 YTVIGFSN
+905 
-913 ANYWGNYQGTNNNAC
+913 WGSFNDNSWRDYQNSNNAC
-928 PEGYRVPNQREL
+928 PSGYRVPNQREL
-940 LIMSTRLPENSW
+940 LIMSTRLPDDAWAEF
-952 ETFNNLVGGGKKATY
+952 ETGRYSSTKVIY
-967 MSYTAFALNNQY
+967 MSYTEFALNNRHTDY
-979 NYKHRDGFMYNA
+979 EYREGFMYDA
-991 DDGRFSLQN
+991 ESKIFTLQH
-1000 WEESWLG
+1000 WVDLG
-1007 DHPSES
+1007 LIGYPKES